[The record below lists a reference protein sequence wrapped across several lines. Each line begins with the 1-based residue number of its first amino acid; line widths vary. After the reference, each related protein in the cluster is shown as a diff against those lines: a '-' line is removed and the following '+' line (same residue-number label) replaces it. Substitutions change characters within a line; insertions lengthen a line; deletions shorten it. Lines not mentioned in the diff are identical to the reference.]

1 MNKFICTTLAF
12 SMLLTSAVFA
22 DGQTLTNKRNYSFG
36 SDVQAV
42 QDAKYPV
49 QDLTVDDAV
58 TKAIANS
65 NTIKTLK
72 ESKEL
77 AEDSQDDLTFAFSYT
92 QDYATNLSL
101 TVQMKRLQVALQQYD
116 ENTEL
121 AKQTIDYSVRSIF
134 YGIREAENG
143 IKLYE
148 QSMKVQA
155 DQLKI
160 AEVSLKLGQMSQSD
174 YDAKVKDYKL
184 AESNKETLQ
193 TSIDNAFTTLNQL
206 MGTNANQTYNV
217 IFDDVSYEKMP
228 ENVNVDG
235 KINYALAVN
244 QTVKGKKDTADVAK
258 YALDRYNSVY
268 DTTTN
273 YKDSLY
279 TYTQASRAYQ
289 DAKDALTTSVKKNI
303 NDLKDLEKTYKDN
316 ETTLENM
323 ESQLKVY
330 ETQLA
335 LGQTTQIVVDAY
347 KLQIEQLKNT
357 QQTIVYNHDLL
368 LRQFN
373 NPNLLG

>member
-228 ENVNVDG
+228 E
-235 KINYALAVN
+235 
-244 QTVKGKKDTADVAK
+244 
-258 YALDRYNSVY
+258 
-268 DTTTN
+268 
-273 YKDSLY
+273 
-279 TYTQASRAYQ
+279 
-289 DAKDALTTSVKKNI
+289 
-303 NDLKDLEKTYKDN
+303 
-316 ETTLENM
+316 M
-323 ESQLKVY
+323 
-330 ETQLA
+330 
-335 LGQTTQIVVDAY
+335 
-347 KLQIEQLKNT
+347 
-357 QQTIVYNHDLL
+357 
-368 LRQFN
+368 
-373 NPNLLG
+373 

>member
-1 MNKFICTTLAF
+1 
-12 SMLLTSAVFA
+12 ML
-22 DGQTLTNKRNYSFG
+22 
-36 SDVQAV
+36 
-42 QDAKYPV
+42 
-49 QDLTVDDAV
+49 
-58 TKAIANS
+58 
-65 NTIKTLK
+65 
-72 ESKEL
+72 
-77 AEDSQDDLTFAFSYT
+77 
-92 QDYATNLSL
+92 
-101 TVQMKRLQVALQQYD
+101 LQQYD

-206 MGTNANQTYNV
+206 MGTNANQTYNI

-244 QTVKGKKDTADVAK
+244 QTVKGKKDSADVAK

-279 TYTQASRAYQ
+279 NYTQASRAYQ

-303 NDLKDLEKTYKDN
+303 NDLKDLEKSYKDN